1 MADKE
6 DNGKW
11 KVLESEYL
19 VQNKW
24 VNVKREKIRLPNNKI
39 IEDYYII
46 ERPDSVIVFCLT
58 KQNKILI
65 LKQYKHGAQEEIHEI
80 PAGMIDDGETPEEAA
95 KREVLEETGYKYEK
109 IEKIGTIFLD
119 PTATR
124 SVCHIFFA
132 TGAEKVSEQKLDQ
145 TEDITVMEMTK
156 EEVLENLKN
165 STLNSGIVPGAIFLG
180 LEKMKDMEDE
190 SAK

>member
-1 MADKE
+1 MADE
-6 DNGKW
+6 EYNGRW

-39 IEDYYII
+39 IKDYYLL

-65 LKQYKHGAQEEIHEI
+65 LKQYKHGAQEEIQEI
-80 PAGMIDDGETPEEAA
+80 PAGMMDDRESPEDAA
-95 KREVLEETGYKYEK
+95 RREVLEETGYKVENL
-109 IEKIGTIFLD
+109 EKIGTIFLD

-124 SVCHIFFA
+124 STCHIYFA
-132 TGAEKVSEQKLDQ
+132 TGAEKVGSQKLDA

-156 EEVLENLKN
+156 EEVLGNLKN
-165 STLNSGIVPGAIFLG
+165 STINSGVVPGAIFLG
-180 LEKMKDMEDE
+180 LEKMKDMG
-190 SAK
+190 K